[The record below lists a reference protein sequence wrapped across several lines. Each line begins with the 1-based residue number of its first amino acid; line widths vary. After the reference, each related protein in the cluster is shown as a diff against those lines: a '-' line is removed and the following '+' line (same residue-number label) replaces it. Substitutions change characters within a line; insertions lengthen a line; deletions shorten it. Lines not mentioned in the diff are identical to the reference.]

1 MGGFRL
7 ARNIVEAEQI
17 EVTVSSVTAVDGD
30 LLELDVGAT
39 AWTVADSA
47 TEHWQKKL
55 LLTAAVA
62 STDTLAKGILLKSG
76 DLVIA
81 ETANN
86 SAAAD
91 DGDRMLLT
99 DQNTVNNSGSD
110 STAEEAIF
118 IQHRPVGAAADK
130 RVLGWFV
137 EGSGVNPDAA

>member
-17 EVTVSSVTAVDGD
+17 EVTVASVTAVDGD

-39 AWTVADSA
+39 AWTVADAS

-55 LLTAAVA
+55 LLTAPVA
-62 STDTLAKGILLKSG
+62 SADTLAKGILLKSG

-91 DGDRMLLT
+91 NGDRMLLT
-99 DQNTVNNSGSD
+99 DQNTVN
-110 STAEEAIF
+110 
-118 IQHRPVGAAADK
+118 VCC
-130 RVLGWFV
+130 V
-137 EGSGVNPDAA
+137 